1 MLTTMRNLKNLG
13 LIALLISLYCMAPLA
28 LAGGPVIQHWTTDRG
43 LDVHFVRT
51 DSLPLVDIQLTF
63 DAGSARDGDQ
73 PGLARLTSR
82 MLTQGAAGKDA
93 ASLARAFE
101 EQGARYSTTSGRDTA
116 SVTLRSLNA
125 PRTLSR
131 SVDNLARML
140 GKPDFPEDALER
152 ERRRMLVSLQT
163 SRQDPGSVANEAF
176 WEALYPDHPYG
187 NPPGG
192 TEHSLSGISRA
203 DVQAFHQRYY
213 GIANAGLAIVGD
225 ISRAEAE
232 QIALHLEQA
241 LPQGQEAE
249 PLPEVEM
256 PTEAREIRIEF
267 PSSQT
272 HVLVGQPGYAR
283 GDERHF
289 PLYVG
294 NHILGGGGLVSRLA
308 IAFRE
313 ERGLSYSISS
323 RFTPM
328 VVPGPFRISTQVRS
342 DRTEEALETIHSLL
356 NELRD
361 EGPAED
367 ELDDAIRHITG
378 SFPLNLDSNSKI
390 TGYVATIGFHGLP
403 LDYLDTFPE
412 RIREVTGDAVRESLR
427 SAIDRDRLVTVI
439 VGPGAEDNGD

>member
-1 MLTTMRNLKNLG
+1 MLKTMRTLMTLRQF
-13 LIALLISLYCMAPLA
+13 ALLISLFCLSPLA
-28 LAGGPVIQHWTTDRG
+28 LAGGPVIQHWTTERG

-63 DAGSARDGDQ
+63 DAGSARDGGT

-82 MLTQGAAGKDA
+82 MLTQGAGGKDA
-93 ASLARAFE
+93 AALARAFE
-101 EQGARYSTTSGRDTA
+101 EQGARYSTESGRDTA

-131 SVDNLARML
+131 SVDSLARMV

-152 ERRRMLVSLQT
+152 ERRRMLVGLQT
-163 SRQDPGSVANEAF
+163 SRQNPGSVANQAF

-187 NPPGG
+187 SPPGG
-192 TEHSLSGISRA
+192 TEESLLEISRE
-203 DVQAFHQRYY
+203 DLQAFHQRHY

-241 LPQGQEAE
+241 LPDGEALE
-249 PLPEVEM
+249 PLPDVDM
-256 PTEAREIRIEF
+256 PTEAKEVRIEF

-283 GDERHF
+283 GDDRHF
-289 PLYVG
+289 PLFVG
-294 NHILGGGGLVSRLA
+294 NHILGGSGLVSRLG

-313 ERGLSYSISS
+313 ERGLSYSVSS
-323 RFTPM
+323 GFSPM
-328 VVPGPFRISTQVRS
+328 VAAGPFRISTQVRS
-342 DRTEEALETIHSLL
+342 DRTEEALETIHALL
-356 NELRD
+356 DDLRD
-361 EGPAED
+361 NGPGDE
-367 ELDDAIRHITG
+367 ELDDAIRNITG

-390 TGYVATIGFHGLP
+390 AGYVATIGFHGLP
-403 LDYLDTFPE
+403 LDYLDTFPD
-412 RIREVTGDAVRESLR
+412 RIREVTADEVRDSLQSAV
-427 SAIDRDRLVTVI
+427 DRDRLITVI
-439 VGPGAEDNGD
+439 VGPEAKDDE

>member
-1 MLTTMRNLKNLG
+1 MLRHIIILTCLFC
-13 LIALLISLYCMAPLA
+13 AAPLA
-28 LAGGPVIQHWTTDRG
+28 AAGGPVIQQWTTDRG

-63 DAGSARDGDQ
+63 DAGSARDGDT

-93 ASLARAFE
+93 AELARAFE
-101 EQGARYSTTSGRDTA
+101 DQGARYATESGRDTA
-116 SVTLRSLNA
+116 SISLRSLNA

-131 SVDNLARML
+131 SVDTLARMA
-140 GKPDFPEDALER
+140 GQPDFPEAALER

-163 SRQDPGSVANEAF
+163 GRQNPGSVAQEAF
-176 WEALYPDHPYG
+176 WAALYPDHPYG
-187 NPPGG
+187 SPPGG
-192 TEHSLSGISRA
+192 TEESLQAITR
-203 DVQAFHQRYY
+203 DDLKAFHQRYY

-241 LPQGQEAE
+241 LPQGQRAE
-249 PLPEVEM
+249 PLPAAPRPEGGREV
-256 PTEAREIRIEF
+256 RISF

-272 HVLVGQPGYAR
+272 HILIGQPAYAR

-289 PLYVG
+289 PLFVG
-294 NHILGGGGLVSRLA
+294 NHILGGSGLVSRLA

-313 ERGLSYSISS
+313 ERGLSYSVSS
-323 RFTPM
+323 GFSPM
-328 VVPGPFRISTQVRS
+328 VAAGPFRISTQVRS
-342 DRTEEALETIHSLL
+342 DRTDEARDTIRDLLED
-356 NELRD
+356 LRD
-361 EGPAED
+361 NGPTED

-390 TGYVATIGFHGLP
+390 ASLVATIGFHGLP
-403 LDYLDTFPE
+403 TDYLDTFPE
-412 RIREVTGDAVRESLR
+412 RIRSVNATEVRDSLR
-427 SAIDRDRLVTVI
+427 QTVDPEQLITVI
-439 VGPGAEDNGD
+439 VGPDADD